1 MNRLDALAKD
11 YGKKIQITDGGRTY
25 AQQVDVRRRKPN
37 LAAKPGNSNHEIG
50 TAADI
55 ASQWVRNLS
64 NAQLK
69 KYGLYKSALSKGETW
84 HVDLIENDGRSNRDT
99 VAYLGGVKPKSGG
112 SAGGGYLR
120 PSGSLS
126 SSSRSSGGRGSGV
139 AYRQVPSSISGI
151 VDQAAQKYK
160 VNPNLIAAII
170 KKESTFKNNLRSGAG
185 AMGYMQLMPGTAR
198 DLGVRNAMDPTQN
211 IMGGTKYIRQMLEN
225 YGGNVE
231 LALAAY
237 NWGAGNLNKARRRY
251 GSSWSSIRSHAPKE
265 TRDYVDKIM
274 GWR

>member
-1 MNRLDALAKD
+1 MHRLDALAKD
-11 YGKKIQITDGGRTY
+11 YGKKMQITDGGRTY
-25 AQQVDVRRRKPN
+25 AQQVDVRRRKPS

-50 TAADI
+50 TAVDV

-84 HVDLIENDGRSNRDT
+84 HVDLVENDGRSNRDT
-99 VAYLGGVKPKSGG
+99 VKLLGGVKPGSGG
-112 SAGGGYLR
+112 SSSAYLR
-120 PSGSLS
+120 PTGSLS
-126 SSSRSSGGRGSGV
+126 SSSRSSGGAGRAI
-139 AYRQVPSSISGI
+139 AYREAPSSIVNI

-170 KKESTFKNNLRSGAG
+170 KKESTFKNNLVSPAG
-185 AMGYMQLMPGTAR
+185 ARGYMQLMPGTAR
-198 DLGVRNAMDPTQN
+198 DLGVRNPMDPTQN
-211 IMGGTKYIRQMLEN
+211 IMGGVKYIRQMLEN
-225 YGGNVE
+225 YGGNTE

-237 NWGAGNLNKARRRY
+237 NWGPGNLNKARRRY
-251 GSSWSSIRSHAPKE
+251 GSSWSAIRSHAPKE